1 MDYLST
7 TSQLTG
13 ALLFH
18 CLEAA
23 CAAEARSVARWMSCN
38 ELYIYIY
45 LDLYLDPRSTVHPIS
60 DIYIQYLFLFLH
72 PIYTFCPYQYLI
84 AISISSLNLCLR
96 IYIYCIYL
104 SIIYDII
111 ISIYNLQYNYI
122 MPYITSVLYIYYIS
136 MYCELYTYVLY
147 KLYIH
152 GIRTCL
158 EGDSSPNHPITWNVG
173 ELW

>member
-38 ELYIYIY
+38 ELYIYIC

-72 PIYTFCPYQYLI
+72 PIFTFCPYQYLI

-96 IYIYCIYL
+96 IYTYIYIDCIYL
-104 SIIYDII
+104 SITYDII
-111 ISIYNLQYNYI
+111 ISIYNLQYNYALH
-122 MPYITSVLYIYYIS
+122 YIGIIYLLS

-152 GIRTCL
+152 GIRTC
-158 EGDSSPNHPITWNVG
+158 
-173 ELW
+173 